1 MKFHEFLKLPFSDTV
16 LANFLHVSLPTI
28 GKLRR
33 DEPLS
38 RTTLKNIGRH
48 LQVDDTEIVAEL
60 ERLKTQKRDPPITL
74 DVNNLTITHQIHPRP
89 LAAKSGVYALSCVFI
104 KPHQLIVTIVQDT
117 TRLEKRMNHAL
128 YQDQWQRLSPCP
140 LDTLTPSQLQDLMR
154 SVFHKQKARQVVVDR
169 KYFDHAFMPF
179 LTTILPILKTTS
191 IEQSLDFYFD
201 HRMLPQVISP
211 ELLFQQ
217 QNTLHRFAQINHLG
231 YVQLHR
237 IEAEQNLAVQAAR
250 LVALA
255 TKKLPADQ
263 LAISHIRLQTI
274 NQAQQATMMR
284 EFLRFEKRA
293 H

>member
-1 MKFHEFLKLPFSDTV
+1 
-16 LANFLHVSLPTI
+16 
-28 GKLRR
+28 
-33 DEPLS
+33 
-38 RTTLKNIGRH
+38 
-48 LQVDDTEIVAEL
+48 
-60 ERLKTQKRDPPITL
+60 
-74 DVNNLTITHQIHPRP
+74 
-89 LAAKSGVYALSCVFI
+89 
-104 KPHQLIVTIVQDT
+104 
-117 TRLEKRMNHAL
+117 MNHAL

-169 KYFDHAFMPF
+169 KYFDHAFLPF
-179 LTTILPILKTTS
+179 LATILPLLKTTPA
-191 IEQSLDFYFD
+191 EQPLDFYFD
-201 HRMLPQVISP
+201 HQLLPRAISP
-211 ELLFQQ
+211 MVMIDQ
-217 QNTLHRFAQINHLG
+217 QNMLREFAQLNDLSQ
-231 YVQLHR
+231 VQLHT
-237 IEAEQNLAVQAAR
+237 IDVEQNLAVQAAR